1 MASTRTRPTAD
12 FDLVL
17 RGAKVVDGTGIPAYV
32 ADVGIQGER
41 IAKIGRIDGEAAR
54 VIDARGLVLV
64 PGFIDIHT
72 HYDVQ
77 LDWDPIA
84 TPSCWHGITTVL
96 AGNCGFTLA
105 PSKPE
110 DVDWLAGML
119 SRVEGMS
126 RPALAEGLKF
136 KGGGHGDY
144 WKRFEG
150 KVGVNVASYVGHSAV
165 RRYVMGDA
173 ASERRA
179 TPAEIEAMKEC
190 VRQAMR
196 EGAIGFSTSQLA
208 LHVGEDGREVPSNH
222 ASADEV
228 VALASVLAEF
238 DRGACEIIPRSFG
251 RGYDDADRELMLRM
265 HEASGRPVELN
276 LLFPSAEDPESWS
289 KSLAFCREANAR
301 GARLHPQF
309 GTNRGGLHI
318 KLSDTFVFDDM
329 PQWREVLC
337 LAEPARSERLR
348 DPATRDQLEQEFASS
363 AGKTIGATWQNLA
376 VEKVVDPANQAKVGR
391 SIAELAAATSAR
403 PIDCF
408 LDLALGESLE
418 TWFAMVTQPEIAA
431 YMNQICATVM
441 KEPFVMAGSSDGG
454 AHLASFVGADYTTNL
469 LTDYVPSVL
478 TLEEAV
484 FKLAF
489 MPAVV
494 HGITD
499 RGAIRE
505 GYFADLVLI
514 DMSQLGKGE
523 TWLARDFPANSERF
537 VVGSKGYVATI
548 VNGAVV
554 LEHNKHTGALPGRVL
569 QGG

>member
-1 MASTRTRPTAD
+1 MAPEY
-12 FDLVL
+12 DLIL
-17 RGAKVVDGTGIPAYV
+17 RGARVVDGTGIPAYV
-32 ADVGIQGER
+32 ADVGVKGDR
-41 IAKIGRIDGEAAR
+41 IAKIGRIDADATR
-54 VIDARGLVLV
+54 VIEAEGLVLT

-105 PSKPE
+105 PAKPE

-126 RPALAEGLKF
+126 RDALAEGLKF
-136 KGGGHGDY
+136 SGGGHGDY
-144 WKRFEG
+144 WGRFEG

-165 RRYVMGDA
+165 RRFVMGDD
-173 ASERRA
+173 ASEREA
-179 TPAEIEAMKEC
+179 TPEEIEQMKEC

-196 EGAIGFSTSQLA
+196 EGAIGFSTSQLD

-228 VALASVLAEF
+228 VALAGVLSEF

-265 HEASGRPVELN
+265 HAASGRPVELN

-289 KSLAFCREANAR
+289 KSLDFCREQNAK

-309 GTNRGGLHI
+309 ATNRGGLHV

-329 PQWREVLC
+329 PKWREVLC
-337 LAEPARSERLR
+337 LAEPERSDQLR
-348 DPATRDQLEQEFASS
+348 DPATRAELAAEFESD
-363 AGKTIGATWQNLA
+363 AGKSIGATWENLA
-376 VEKVVDPANQAKVGR
+376 VEKVVDPANESKVGKTI
-391 SIAELAAATSAR
+391 SELAAEAGASG
-403 PIDCF
+403 IDTF
-408 LDLALGESLE
+408 LDLSISEGLD
-418 TWFAMVTQPEIAA
+418 TWYNMVTNPDAAA
-431 YMNQICATVM
+431 YMDQICATVM
-441 KEPFVMAGSSDGG
+441 KEPFAMAGSSDGG

-469 LTDYVPSVL
+469 LTDFVPNVL
-478 TLEEAV
+478 SLEEAV
-484 FKLAF
+484 FKLSY
-489 MPAVV
+489 MPAIV
-494 HGITD
+494 HGIEA

-505 GYFADLVLI
+505 GYFADLVLL
-514 DMSQLGKGE
+514 DMDRLGKGD
-523 TWLARDFPANSERF
+523 TWLARDFPADSERF
-537 VVGSKGYVATI
+537 IVDSRGYVATI
-548 VNGAVV
+548 VNGEVV
-554 LEHNKHTGALPGRVL
+554 LEQNKHTGALPGHVL

>member
-1 MASTRTRPTAD
+1 MAPEY
-12 FDLVL
+12 DLIL
-17 RGAKVVDGTGIPAYV
+17 RGARVVDGTGIPAYV
-32 ADVGIQGER
+32 ADVGVKGDR
-41 IAKIGRIDGEAAR
+41 IAKIGRIDADATR
-54 VIDARGLVLV
+54 VIEAEGLVLT

-105 PSKPE
+105 PAKPE

-126 RPALAEGLKF
+126 RDALAEGLKF
-136 KGGGHGDY
+136 SGGGHGDY
-144 WKRFEG
+144 WGRFEG

-165 RRYVMGDA
+165 RRFVMGDD
-173 ASERRA
+173 ASEREA
-179 TPAEIEAMKEC
+179 TPEEIEQMKEC

-196 EGAIGFSTSQLA
+196 EGAIGFSTSQLD

-228 VALASVLAEF
+228 VALAGVLSEF

-265 HEASGRPVELN
+265 HAASGRPVELN

-289 KSLAFCREANAR
+289 KSLDFCREQNAK

-309 GTNRGGLHI
+309 ATNRGGLHV

-329 PQWREVLC
+329 PKWREVLC
-337 LAEPARSERLR
+337 LAEPERSAQLR
-348 DPATRDQLEQEFASS
+348 DPATRAKLAAEFESD
-363 AGKTIGATWQNLA
+363 AGKSIGATWENLA
-376 VEKVVDPANQAKVGR
+376 VEKVVDPANESKVGKTI
-391 SIAELAAATSAR
+391 SELAAEAGASG
-403 PIDCF
+403 IDTF
-408 LDLALGESLE
+408 LDLSISEGLD
-418 TWFAMVTQPEIAA
+418 TWYNMVTNPDAAA
-431 YMNQICATVM
+431 YMDQICATVM
-441 KEPFVMAGSSDGG
+441 KEPFAMAGSSDGG

-469 LTDYVPSVL
+469 LTDFVPNVL
-478 TLEEAV
+478 SLEEAV
-484 FKLAF
+484 FKLSY
-489 MPAVV
+489 MPAIV
-494 HGITD
+494 HGIEA

-505 GYFADLVLI
+505 GYFADLVLL
-514 DMSQLGKGE
+514 DMDRLGKGD
-523 TWLARDFPANSERF
+523 TWLARDFPADSERF
-537 VVGSKGYVATI
+537 IVDSRGYVTTI
-548 VNGAVV
+548 VNGEVV
-554 LEHNKHTGALPGRVL
+554 LEQNKHTGALPGHVL

>member
-1 MASTRTRPTAD
+1 MESSASSER
-12 FDLVL
+12 FDLII
-17 RGAKVVDGTGIPAYV
+17 RRAKVVDGTGLPSYV
-32 ADVGIQGER
+32 ADVGIKGNR
-41 IAKIGRIDGEAAR
+41 IAKIGRIDAEAER
-54 VIDARGLVLV
+54 TIDAEGLLLT

-126 RPALAEGLKF
+126 REALAEGLKF
-136 KGGGHGDY
+136 SGGGHGDY
-144 WKRFEG
+144 WSRFEG

-165 RRYVMGDA
+165 RRFVMGDE
-173 ASERRA
+173 ASEREA
-179 TPAEIEAMKEC
+179 TAQEIEAMKEC

-196 EGAIGFSTSQLA
+196 EGAIGFSTSQLD

-228 VALASVLAEF
+228 VALSSVLAEF

-251 RGYDDADRELMLRM
+251 RGYDEADRELMLRM
-265 HEASGRPVELN
+265 HEASGRPIELN
-276 LLFPSAEDPESWS
+276 LLFPSAEDPAGWS
-289 KSLAFCREANAR
+289 RSLDFCREENAK

-309 GTNRGGLHI
+309 ATNRGGLHV

-329 PQWREVLC
+329 HKWREVLC
-337 LAEPARSERLR
+337 LAEPERSETLG
-348 DPATRDQLEQEFASS
+348 DPAIRLQLEAEFSS
-363 AGKTIGATWQNLA
+363 DAGKSIGATWENLA
-376 VEKVVDPANQAKVGR
+376 VEKVAHDANAALVGKTVAE
-391 SIAELAAATSAR
+391 IAADQGVE

-408 LDLALGESLE
+408 LDLALGEGLE
-418 TWFAMVTQPEIAA
+418 TWFNMVTNPEAAA
-431 YMNQICATVM
+431 YMDQICATVM
-441 KEPFVMAGSSDGG
+441 KEPFAMAGSSDGG

-469 LTDYVPSVL
+469 LTDFVPSVL
-478 TLEEAV
+478 SLEEAI
-484 FKLAF
+484 FKLAY
-489 MPAVV
+489 MPAIV
-494 HGITD
+494 HGLTD

-505 GYFADLVLI
+505 GFFADLVLI
-514 DMSQLGKGE
+514 DLDRLGKGE
-523 TWLARDFPANSERF
+523 TWLAHDFPANSERF
-537 VVGSKGYVATI
+537 VVDSTGYVATI
-548 VNGAVV
+548 VNGTVV
-554 LEHNKHTGALPGRVL
+554 LEENKHTGALPGHVL

>member
-1 MASTRTRPTAD
+1 MTSSSSAEP
-12 FDLVL
+12 FDLII
-17 RGAKVVDGTGIPAYV
+17 RGAKVVDGTGLPAYV
-32 ADVGIQGER
+32 ADVGIKGER
-41 IAKIGRIDGEAAR
+41 IAKIGRIDQGAAR
-54 VIDARGLVLV
+54 VIDAKGLLLT
-64 PGFIDIHT
+64 PGFIDVHT

-77 LDWDPIA
+77 LDWDPIV

-105 PSKPE
+105 PAKPE

-126 RPALAEGLKF
+126 RAALAEGLKF
-136 KGGGHGDY
+136 EGGGHGDY
-144 WKRFEG
+144 WRRFEG
-150 KVGVNVASYVGHSAV
+150 RIGVNVASYVGHSAV
-165 RRYVMGDA
+165 RRFVMGDD
-173 ASERRA
+173 ASEREA
-179 TPAEIEAMKEC
+179 TEEEIEQMKEC

-196 EGAIGFSTSQLA
+196 EGAIGFSTSQLD

-251 RGYDDADRELMLRM
+251 RGYDEADRELMLRM

-289 KSLAFCREANAR
+289 KSLEFCREQNAL

-309 GTNRGGLHI
+309 ATNRGGLHV

-329 PQWREVLC
+329 PKWREVLC
-337 LAEPARSERLR
+337 LAEPERSEKLR
-348 DPATRDQLEQEFASS
+348 DPAIRALLDVEFASD
-363 AGKTIGATWQNLA
+363 AGKSIGATWANLA
-376 VEKVVDPANQAKVGR
+376 VEKVVDKANEPKLGKT
-391 SIAELAAATSAR
+391 IAELASETGAQ

-408 LDLALGESLE
+408 LDLALAEGLE
-418 TWFAMVTQPEIAA
+418 TWFCMVTAPEAAA
-431 YMNQICATVM
+431 YMDQICATVM
-441 KEPFVMAGSSDGG
+441 KEPFAMAGSSDGG

-478 TLEEAV
+478 RLEEAI
-484 FKLAF
+484 FKLAY
-489 MPAVV
+489 MPAIV
-494 HGITD
+494 HGIED

-514 DMSQLGKGE
+514 DMERLGKGD
-523 TWLARDFPANSERF
+523 TWLAHDFPANSERF
-537 VVGSKGYVATI
+537 VVDSTGYVATI

-554 LEHNKHTGALPGRVL
+554 LEQNKHTGALPGRVL
-569 QGG
+569 

>member
-1 MASTRTRPTAD
+1 MAPENTNHD
-12 FDLVL
+12 FDLII
-17 RGAKVVDGTGIPAYV
+17 RGARVVDGTGIPPYV
-32 ADVGIQGER
+32 ADVGVKGER
-41 IAKIGRIDGEAAR
+41 IAKIGRIVGDGNAAR
-54 VIDARGLVLV
+54 VIDAQGLVLT

-105 PSKPE
+105 PAKPE

-126 RPALAEGLKF
+126 REALAQGLKF
-136 KGGGHGDY
+136 TGGGHGDY
-144 WKRFEG
+144 WGRFEG

-165 RRYVMGDA
+165 RRYVMGDD

-179 TPAEIEAMKEC
+179 TPEEIEAMKEC

-196 EGAIGFSTSQLA
+196 EGAIGFSTSQLDI
-208 LHVGEDGREVPSNH
+208 HVGEDGREVPSNH

-228 VALASVLAEF
+228 VALAGVLSEF

-251 RGYDDADRELMLRM
+251 RGYDEADRELMLRM
-265 HEASGRPVELN
+265 HQASGRPVELN
-276 LLFPSAEDPESWS
+276 LLFPSAEDPEGWS
-289 KSLAFCREANAR
+289 RSLDWCRAENAK

-309 GTNRGGLHI
+309 ATNRGGLHV

-329 PQWREVLC
+329 LTWREVLC
-337 LAEPARSERLR
+337 LAEPARSQKLR
-348 DPATRDQLEQEFASS
+348 DPATRAVLAKEFASD
-363 AGKTIGATWQNLA
+363 AGKAIGMTWENLA
-376 VEKVVDPANQAKVGR
+376 VEKVADPANQSKVGKT
-391 SIAELAAATSAR
+391 IAELAAAAGVE
-403 PIDCF
+403 PIDAF
-408 LDLALGESLE
+408 LDLSLGEGLG
-418 TWFAMVTQPEIAA
+418 TWFAMVTNPEAAA

-441 KEPFVMAGSSDGG
+441 KEPFAMAGSSDGG

-469 LTDYVPSVL
+469 LTDFVPSVL

-484 FKLAF
+484 FKLSY
-489 MPAVV
+489 MPAIV
-494 HGITD
+494 HGLTD

-505 GYFADLVLI
+505 GFFADLVLI
-514 DMSQLGKGE
+514 DLDRLARGE
-523 TWLARDFPANSERF
+523 TWLAKDFPADSERF
-537 VVGSKGYVATI
+537 VVDATGYVATV
-548 VNGAVV
+548 VNGVVV
-554 LEHNKHTGALPGRVL
+554 LEQNKHTGALPGHVL
-569 QGG
+569 HGG

>member
-1 MASTRTRPTAD
+1 MASNPLSSTTD
-12 FDLVL
+12 FDLII

-32 ADVGIQGER
+32 ADVGIKGER
-41 IAKIGRIDGEAAR
+41 IAKIGRINGDAER
-54 VIDARGLVLV
+54 VIEAKGLVLV

-105 PSKPE
+105 PAKPE

-136 KGGGHGDY
+136 AGGGHGDY
-144 WKRFEG
+144 WRRFKG
-150 KVGVNVASYVGHSAV
+150 KIGINVASYVGHSAV

-179 TPAEIEAMKEC
+179 TPEEIEAMKEC
-190 VRQAMR
+190 VRRAMR
-196 EGAIGFSTSQLA
+196 EGAIGFSTSQLD

-251 RGYDDADRELMLRM
+251 RGYDDADRELILRM

-289 KSLAFCREANAR
+289 KSLTFCREENAK

-309 GTNRGGLHI
+309 GTNRGGLHV

-329 PQWREVLC
+329 PHWREVLC
-337 LAEPARSERLR
+337 LTEPARSQRLR
-348 DPATRDQLEQEFASS
+348 DGATRALLEREFASS

-376 VEKVVDPANQAKVGR
+376 VEKVVDRANQAKVGKT
-391 SIAELAAATSAR
+391 IAEIATAEGVR

-408 LDLALGESLE
+408 LDLALGEGLE
-418 TWFAMVTQPEIAA
+418 TWFYMVTVPELAA

-469 LTDYVPSVL
+469 LTDYVPAVL
-478 TLEEAV
+478 ALEEAI
-484 FKLAF
+484 FKLAY

-505 GYFADLVLI
+505 GFFADLVLI
-514 DMSQLGKGE
+514 DMQQLGKGE

-537 VVGSKGYVATI
+537 VVDSKGYVATI

-554 LEHNKHTGALPGRVL
+554 LEHNKHTGALPGHVL

>member
-1 MASTRTRPTAD
+1 MAPQY
-12 FDLVL
+12 DLIL
-17 RGAKVVDGTGIPAYV
+17 RGARVVDGTGIPAYV
-32 ADVGIQGER
+32 ADVGVKGDR
-41 IAKIGRIDGEAAR
+41 IAKIGRIEGDATR
-54 VIDARGLVLV
+54 VIEAKGLVLA

-77 LDWDPIA
+77 LDWDPIV

-105 PSKPE
+105 PAKPE

-126 RPALAEGLKF
+126 RDALAEGLKF
-136 KGGGHGDY
+136 SGGGHGDY
-144 WKRFEG
+144 WGRFEG

-165 RRYVMGDA
+165 RRFVMGDD
-173 ASERRA
+173 ASEREA
-179 TPAEIEAMKEC
+179 TTEEIEQMKEC

-196 EGAIGFSTSQLA
+196 EGAIGFSTSQLD

-228 VALASVLAEF
+228 VALAGVLSEF

-276 LLFPSAEDPESWS
+276 LLFPSGEDPESWS
-289 KSLAFCREANAR
+289 KSLQWCKEQNEKGGRF
-301 GARLHPQF
+301 HPQF
-309 GTNRGGLHI
+309 ATNRGGIHV

-329 PQWREVLC
+329 KKWREVLC
-337 LAEPARSERLR
+337 LPEPERSERLR
-348 DPATRDQLEQEFASS
+348 DPAIRAELAVEFEAE
-363 AGKTIGATWQNLA
+363 AATTIGMTWANLA
-376 VEKVVDPANQAKVGR
+376 VEQVADPANADKVGR
-391 SIAELAAATSAR
+391 TIAELAQAADASG
-403 PIDCF
+403 IDAF
-408 LDLALGESLE
+408 LDLALSEGLE
-418 TWFAMVTQPEIAA
+418 TWFNMVTAPEAVA
-431 YMNQICATVM
+431 YMDQICAQVM
-441 KEPFVMAGSSDGG
+441 REPFAMAGSSDGG

-469 LTDYVPSVL
+469 LTDYVPDVL
-478 TLEEAV
+478 SLEEAV
-484 FKLAF
+484 FKLAY
-489 MPAVV
+489 MPAIV
-494 HGITD
+494 HGIRG

-514 DMSQLGKGE
+514 DLERLAKGD
-523 TWLARDFPANSERF
+523 TWLAKDFPASSERF
-537 VVGSKGYVATI
+537 VVDARGYVATI
-548 VNGAVV
+548 VNGQVV
-554 LEHNKHTGALPGRVL
+554 LEQNKHTGALPGHVL

>member
-1 MASTRTRPTAD
+1 MASTRTQATAD
-12 FDLVL
+12 FDLIL

-54 VIDARGLVLV
+54 VIDAKGLVLV

-105 PSKPE
+105 PAKPE

-136 KGGGHGDY
+136 TGGSHGDY

-150 KVGVNVASYVGHSAV
+150 KVGINVASYVGHSAV

-173 ASERRA
+173 ASERQA

-238 DRGACEIIPRSFG
+238 NRGACEIIPRSFG

-289 KSLAFCREANAR
+289 KSLAFCREANAK

-309 GTNRGGLHI
+309 GTNRGGLHV

-348 DPATRDQLEQEFASS
+348 DPATRDRLEQEFASS
-363 AGKTIGATWQNLA
+363 AGKAIGTTWQNLA
-376 VEKVVDPANQAKVGR
+376 VEKVVDRSNQTKVGKT
-391 SIAELAAATSAR
+391 IAELAAAAGVR
-403 PIDCF
+403 PIDSF
-408 LDLALGESLE
+408 LDLALGEGLE
-418 TWFAMVTQPEIAA
+418 TWFYMVTAPEAAA

-484 FKLAF
+484 FKLAY

-494 HGITD
+494 HGIAD

-514 DMSQLGKGE
+514 DMEQLGKGD

-554 LEHNKHTGALPGRVL
+554 LEHNKHTGALPGHVL

>member
-1 MASTRTRPTAD
+1 MPPTNE
-12 FDLVL
+12 FDLII

-32 ADVGIQGER
+32 ADVGVTGDR
-41 IAKIGRIDGEAAR
+41 ITKIGRIDGDAPR
-54 VIDARGLVLV
+54 VIDAAGLVLT

-126 RPALAEGLKF
+126 RAALAEGLKF
-136 KGGGHGDY
+136 TGGSHGDY
-144 WKRFEG
+144 WGRFEG

-165 RRYVMGDA
+165 RRYVMGDD
-173 ASERRA
+173 ASEREA
-179 TPAEIEAMKEC
+179 TASEIEAMKEC

-196 EGAIGFSTSQLA
+196 EGAIGFSTSQLD

-251 RGYDDADRELMLRM
+251 RGYDDADRDLMLRM
-265 HEASGRPVELN
+265 HHASGRPVELN

-289 KSLAFCREANAR
+289 KSLAFCREENAK

-309 GTNRGGLHI
+309 ATNRGGLHV

-329 PQWREVLC
+329 PKWREVLC
-337 LAEPARSERLR
+337 LTEPERSERLA
-348 DPATRDQLEQEFASS
+348 DPATRAELDVEFSS
-363 AGKTIGATWQNLA
+363 DAGKSIGATWENLA
-376 VEKVVDPANQAKVGR
+376 VEKVVNPANEAKVGKT
-391 SIAELAAATSAR
+391 IAELAAAS
-403 PIDCF
+403 
-408 LDLALGESLE
+408 GESGIDTFLNLSLSE
-418 TWFAMVTQPEIAA
+418 GLDTWYAMVIDPQAAA
-431 YMNQICATVM
+431 YMDQICATVM
-441 KEPFVMAGSSDGG
+441 KEPFAMAGSSDGG

-469 LTDYVPSVL
+469 LTDFVPSVL
-478 TLEEAV
+478 SLEEAI
-484 FKLAF
+484 FKLAY
-489 MPAVV
+489 MPAIV

-514 DMSQLGKGE
+514 DMERLERGE
-523 TWLARDFPANSERF
+523 TWLAQDFPANSERF
-537 VVGSKGYVATI
+537 VVGAKGYVATI
-548 VNGAVV
+548 VNGEVV
-554 LEHNKHTGALPGRVL
+554 LEQNKHTGALPGHVL

>member
-1 MASTRTRPTAD
+1 MAPEISSPD
-12 FDLVL
+12 FDLII
-17 RGAKVVDGTGIPAYV
+17 RGAKVVDGTGIPSYV
-32 ADVGIQGER
+32 ADVGVRGDR
-41 IAKIGRIDGEAAR
+41 ITKIGRINGDGNAR
-54 VIDARGLVLV
+54 VIDAKGLVLT

-126 RPALAEGLKF
+126 REALAEGLKF
-136 KGGGHGDY
+136 KGGSHGDY
-144 WKRFEG
+144 WGRFEG

-165 RRYVMGDA
+165 RRYVMGDD
-173 ASERRA
+173 ASEREA
-179 TPAEIEAMKEC
+179 TPAEIEAMREC
-190 VRQAMR
+190 VRQAMQ
-196 EGAIGFSTSQLA
+196 EGAIGFSTSQLDI
-208 LHVGEDGREVPSNH
+208 HVGEDGREVPSNH

-228 VALASVLAEF
+228 VALAGVLAEF

-251 RGYDDADRELMLRM
+251 RGYDAEDRELMLRM

-289 KSLAFCREANAR
+289 RSLEWCREENAK

-309 GTNRGGLHI
+309 ATNRGGLHI

-329 PQWREVLC
+329 LTWREVLC
-337 LAEPARSERLR
+337 LSEPARSEKLR
-348 DPATRDQLEQEFASS
+348 DPAMRAVLEAEFNSDS
-363 AGKTIGATWQNLA
+363 GKAIGATWENLA
-376 VEKVVDPANQAKVGR
+376 VEKIVDPTNQSKVGQT
-391 SIAELAAATSAR
+391 IAQLAEAAGEE
-403 PIDCF
+403 PINTF
-408 LDLALGESLE
+408 LDLSLSE
-418 TWFAMVTQPEIAA
+418 GLDTWFGMVTNPEAA
-431 YMNQICATVM
+431 TYMDQICATVM
-441 KEPFVMAGSSDGG
+441 KEPFAMAGSSDGG

-469 LTDYVPSVL
+469 LTDFVPSVL
-478 TLEEAV
+478 SLEEAV
-484 FKLAF
+484 FKLSY
-489 MPAVV
+489 MPAIV
-494 HGITD
+494 HGLSD

-514 DMSQLGKGE
+514 DMDRLGAGE
-523 TWLARDFPANSERF
+523 TWLACDFPANSERF
-537 VVGSKGYVATI
+537 VVDSTGYVATI
-548 VNGAVV
+548 VNGTVV
-554 LEHNKHTGALPGRVL
+554 LEENKHTGALSGHVL
-569 QGG
+569 